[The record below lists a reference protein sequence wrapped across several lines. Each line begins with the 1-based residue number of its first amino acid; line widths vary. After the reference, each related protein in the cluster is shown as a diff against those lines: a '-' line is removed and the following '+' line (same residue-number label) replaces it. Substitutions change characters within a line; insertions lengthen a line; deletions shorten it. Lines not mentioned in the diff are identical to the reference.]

1 MSGFYT
7 PPNVRGEDKQIQYNE
22 NGVLSAS
29 SDLIWD
35 DATKDLTVGG
45 NLDVAWHTELDD
57 LNVSGVSTFQN
68 NVSIAGTITELYN
81 GQYWNVVT
89 QADVGY
95 GASYG
100 ASQVPLNQYLG
111 QLAFL
116 DDYHPNGLRRDGGG
130 SDDVV
135 VGDDGF
141 VGIGTTYPTAN
152 LDVNSNSIR
161 LRTAKTPASATDTG
175 EEGQICWDADYV
187 YVCIGTNTW
196 KRSAISTWS

>member
-68 NVSIAGTITELYN
+68 
-81 GQYWNVVT
+81 
-89 QADVGY
+89 
-95 GASYG
+95 
-100 ASQVPLNQYLG
+100 
-111 QLAFL
+111 L
-116 DDYHPNGLRRDGGG
+116 D
-130 SDDVV
+130 
-135 VGDDGF
+135 
-141 VGIGTTYPTAN
+141 I
-152 LDVNSNSIR
+152 NSNSIR
-161 LRTAKTPASATDTG
+161 LRTTKTPASATDTG

-187 YVCIGTNTW
+187 YVCVGTDTW
-196 KRSAISTWS
+196 KRSAISTW